1 MKLYKTIVLSL
12 IIMVIVCSVYRIVPG
27 RPYGFAPQWAMAI
40 FAGAVIR
47 DRKWAFIIPVLSM
60 FLSDLL
66 YQALYNAGI
75 STMPGFYV
83 GQWQNYILF
92 GLLALVGMAMKK
104 INVKNILVASLAA
117 PTIYFFLSNFLIW
130 ESGAGY
136 ARAKTASG
144 LMQCYTDG
152 LPFYGVSLAATI
164 VFSAL
169 LFGSFMLIRKSA
181 LQTASI

>member
-1 MKLYKTIVLSL
+1 MKLNKTIVLSL
-12 IIMVIVCSVYRIVPG
+12 VLMVIVCSVYRVVPG

-83 GQWQNYILF
+83 GQLQNYILF

-104 INVKNILVASLAA
+104 INVRNIFVASLAA
-117 PTIYFFLSNFLIW
+117 PTIYFFLSNFILW
-130 ESGAGY
+130 ESGGGLV
-136 ARAKTASG
+136 RSKTFGG
-144 LMQCYTDG
+144 LMQCYGDG
-152 LPFYGVSLAATI
+152 LPFYGTSLVATLF
-164 VFSAL
+164 FSAL
-169 LFGSFMLIRKSA
+169 LFGSYMLIRKNA
-181 LQTASI
+181 LRPAAA